1 MEKSAAT
8 FPWNDEKLTTV
19 TFEASVTFLKLNK
32 QSRGR
37 SLSHGTEASGC
48 RCALSCREMDVQFT
62 AQSPHRDP
70 QSHQNASGF
79 TSTSGSGVQAL
90 QDTVFSSRPPELLRD
105 ESLHVTGGGEGTPR
119 EQENLPG
126 VLLNGVRMNWTA
138 LLLMCQDYA

>member
-1 MEKSAAT
+1 MEATEKSAAT

-37 SLSHGTEASGC
+37 SLSHGTEAPGC
-48 RCALSCREMDVQFT
+48 HCALPCREMDVQFT
-62 AQSPHRDP
+62 AQSPHWDT

-79 TSTSGSGVQAL
+79 TPTSGSGVQAL

-105 ESLHVTGGGEGTPR
+105 ESLRVTGGGEGTPR

-126 VLLNGVRMNWTA
+126 CC
-138 LLLMCQDYA
+138 LMECE